1 MTEYRMVI
9 DSIREGVNANQEHF
23 SVVILKEKEAERYL
37 PIWIGGSELES
48 TFLSEC
54 IVMGQRGTIIPRPLT
69 HDLICSICYAVGLKV
84 KRVIINKLKDDTY
97 FAKLVLAS
105 RDKSYEIDCRP
116 SDALAVAVRVDAP
129 IFADEKV
136 LNKAGVRLGPE
147 TGRPISEV

>member
-1 MTEYRMVI
+1 MAEIEMVI
-9 DSIREGVNANQEHF
+9 DSIREAVNVNQEHF
-23 SVVILKEKEAERYL
+23 SVVMLKEKEAERYL

-54 IVMGQRGTIIPRPLT
+54 IVMGQRGTITPRPLT
-69 HDLICSICYAVGLKV
+69 HDLICSICYAVELKV

-129 IFADEKV
+129 IFANEKV
-136 LNKAGVRLGPE
+136 LNKAGVRLDPE
-147 TGRPISEV
+147 TGKPLSEI

>member
-1 MTEYRMVI
+1 MAEIEMVL
-9 DSIREGVNANQEHF
+9 DSIQEGINANQAHF

-105 RDKSYEIDCRP
+105 HDKSYEIDCRP

-136 LNKAGVRLGPE
+136 LNKAGVRLDPE
-147 TGRPISEV
+147 TGKPLSKI